1 MSYTQKL
8 KSLRTAPNTVA
19 TLTYSEGSDVFL
31 MNEDEVET
39 ALSNTNVVEQFAE
52 LIATPGVTVTT
63 PFGTNILQ
71 ELRDGGFLDEYERG
85 SYGFSDFISETIR
98 ENFYDFDFIDSS
110 IEKYDYKRGFCTLTA
125 EVRIP
130 VEDLIMESPY
140 TGGWTVSVPT
150 ENGTITLN

>member
-1 MSYTQKL
+1 MQLANSSAEAADRIAL
-8 KSLRTAPNTVA
+8 LNT
-19 TLTYSEGSDVFL
+19 DV
-31 MNEDEVET
+31 VQ
-39 ALSNTNVVEQFAE
+39 QFAE
-52 LIATPGVTVTT
+52 LITTPGLTVTT
-63 PFGTNILQ
+63 PFGTNIIQ

-85 SYGFSDFISETIR
+85 SYSFSEYVGETIS

-110 IEKYDYKRGFCTLTA
+110 ITKYDYKRGFCTLSA
-125 EVRIP
+125 EVKIP

>member
-1 MSYTQKL
+1 M
-8 KSLRTAPNTVA
+8 A
-19 TLTYSEGSDVFL
+19 TLTYSEGTDVFL
-31 MNEDEVET
+31 MNEDEVDT

-52 LIATPGVTVTT
+52 LITTPGLTVTT
-63 PFGTNILQ
+63 PFGTNIIE

-85 SYGFSDFISETIR
+85 SFSFSEFIGETIR
-98 ENFYDFDFIDSS
+98 ENFYDLDFIESS
-110 IEKYDYKRGFCTLTA
+110 ITKYDYKRGFCTLTA
-125 EVRIP
+125 EVKIP